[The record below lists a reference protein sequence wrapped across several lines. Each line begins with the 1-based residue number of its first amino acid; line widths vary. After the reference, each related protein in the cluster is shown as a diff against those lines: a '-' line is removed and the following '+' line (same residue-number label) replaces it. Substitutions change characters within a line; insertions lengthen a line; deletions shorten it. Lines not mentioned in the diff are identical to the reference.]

1 MFEKPIIEFCIDICY
16 RLYVQYIIYIQMYR
30 YKYGIVYEPDH
41 QSQRSE
47 INSPRK
53 CTLISTLIPSG
64 KHPRRHGGSGIG
76 PSFAPAGND
85 ERSLKMNKYYRLIMK
100 QSSPFAPFDS

>member
-1 MFEKPIIEFCIDICY
+1 M
-16 RLYVQYIIYIQMYR
+16 
-30 YKYGIVYEPDH
+30 VYEPDH

-53 CTLISTLIPSG
+53 CTLISTLTPSD

-76 PSFAPAGND
+76 PSFAPEEND
-85 ERSLKMNKYYRLIMK
+85 VDFLRRTNTSGI
-100 QSSPFAPFDS
+100 F